1 MLITTAPAA
10 LYRDP
15 AVFDAERTAV
25 FAKAWLFLGLEA
37 DLTEAGDYIA
47 ETLAGYPL
55 VVVRDGAEITL
66 QITLDPP
73 K

>member
-1 MLITTAPAA
+1 MMKQKKNI
-10 LYRDP
+10 
-15 AVFDAERTAV
+15 
-25 FAKAWLFLGLEA
+25 KKKKHA
-37 DLTEAGDYIA
+37 DKKLNNNKV
-47 ETLAGYPL
+47 PV